1 MHVLPVRCRAPQ
13 SESTGKVVTLMSND
27 AQKVQDVMLAIHTLW
42 GAPALI
48 LVTLVL
54 LYQQVGWATFV
65 GLGVMLLYSPVSGET
80 MRQAWAHVRRALCER
95 MLQLSATGRCTVL
108 PWR

>member
-1 MHVLPVRCRAPQ
+1 
-13 SESTGKVVTLMSND
+13 MSND

-48 LVTLVL
+48 IVILIL

-65 GLGVMLLYSPVSGET
+65 GLGVALLYSPVSSE
-80 MRQAWAHVRRALCER
+80 CY
-95 MLQLSATGRCTVL
+95 VL
-108 PWR
+108 GVMVTSTREVTKTACAGAYV

>member
-1 MHVLPVRCRAPQ
+1 
-13 SESTGKVVTLMSND
+13 MSND

-48 LVTLVL
+48 IVILVL

-65 GLGVMLLYSPVSGET
+65 GFGVAVIYSPISS
-80 MRQAWAHVRRALCER
+80 RLYHVFTCL
-95 MLQLSATGRCTVL
+95 LQLLA
-108 PWR
+108 